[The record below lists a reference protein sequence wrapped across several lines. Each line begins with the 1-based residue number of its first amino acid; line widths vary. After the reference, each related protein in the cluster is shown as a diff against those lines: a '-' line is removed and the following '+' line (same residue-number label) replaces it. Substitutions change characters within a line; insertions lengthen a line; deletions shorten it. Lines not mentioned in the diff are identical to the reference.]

1 MEAVAMLLYI
11 ATGDLENGIKLRTM
25 MEKSQPM
32 LTKWTPINSMDPAE
46 QRPSLLLSE
55 RDIQRQKG
63 REMQRCWFRRW
74 GRSYELL

>member
-1 MEAVAMLLYI
+1 MLLYI

-25 MEKSQPM
+25 MEKSQPI
-32 LTKWTPINSMDPAE
+32 LTKWTPTNSMDPAE

-63 REMQRCWFRRW
+63 R
-74 GRSYELL
+74 